1 MTEPVLPL
9 ECDEPDAITAE
20 FARSLMLIAL
30 VKGEPVTLDSLVRLA
45 VNGFSESEWSAGEEL
60 ARLEGRIGLG
70 RAVEHYVASGVK
82 YLLVAGRSRLA
93 LAPRSLA
100 RIASRSI
107 SPLEVTGK
115 ATAPAVVAPNATL
128 RGALKRM
135 MERGSICVFVV
146 RAGKLKGVVD
156 AWTAVRMVAE
166 NSSEVLDIPCSELAR
181 SEALCSSYA
190 ELLEALSRYGFAA
203 LIRERAYLIDD
214 VSLLRVMRESSN
226 RWISSLRGV
235 KRG

>member
-1 MTEPVLPL
+1 MAEPVISL

-20 FARSLMLIAL
+20 FARGLMLIAL
-30 VKGEPVTLDSLVRLA
+30 VKGKPVTLDSLVRLA
-45 VNGFSESEWSAGEEL
+45 MNGFSEGGWSAGGEL
-60 ARLEGRIGLG
+60 AKLEGRVGLS
-70 RAVEHYVASGVK
+70 RAVEYYIASGAK
-82 YLLVAGRSRLA
+82 YLFVAGGSRLV

-100 RIASRSI
+100 RIASKSI
-107 SPLEVTGK
+107 SPFEVTGK
-115 ATAPAVVAPNATL
+115 AMAPAVVAPNATL

-166 NSSEVLDIPCSELAR
+166 SSSEVLDIPCSEIAR
-181 SEALCSSYA
+181 SEALCSSYTG
-190 ELLEALSRYGFAA
+190 LFEALSRYGFAA
-203 LIRERAYLIDD
+203 LIRESVYLIDD
-214 VSLLRVMRESSN
+214 ISLLKVMRESSKKWVN
-226 RWISSLRGV
+226 SLRGV